1 MCDVPVFYA
10 TSEGQTRRI
19 AERIAS
25 TLREQGLSS
34 EAFDL
39 SNRKTK
45 PDWLS
50 ARAVV
55 IGGSIHAGSHQRAVR
70 EFVER
75 ELRHVAARPSAFFSV
90 SLSAG
95 SRNPAEVD
103 AARSLAVGFVRA
115 AGWEPRHL
123 ACFAGTLAYT
133 KYGLLKRLAMQYIA
147 RAEGAPTDPSRDY
160 EFTNWNAVRQFALD
174 VSQDVLGGRA
184 RETPAASVA

>member
-10 TSEGQTRRI
+10 TSEGQTRLI
-19 AERIAS
+19 AERIAA

-34 EAFDL
+34 EAFDVA
-39 SNRKTK
+39 THGAD

-55 IGGSIHAGSHQRAVR
+55 VGGSIHAGSHQRALK

-75 ELRHVAARPSAFFSV
+75 ELRHLAARPSAFFSV
-90 SLSAG
+90 SLSVG
-95 SRNPAEVD
+95 SKNPAEVD
-103 AARSLAVGFVRA
+103 AARALAAGFVRA

-123 ACFAGTLAYT
+123 ACFAGKLAYT
-133 KYGLLKRLAMQYIA
+133 QYGLLKRLVMQYIA
-147 RAEGAPTDPSRDY
+147 RAEGGPTDASRDY
-160 EFTNWNAVRQFALD
+160 EFTDWNAVRQFALD
-174 VSQDVLGGRA
+174 VSLDVLGRG